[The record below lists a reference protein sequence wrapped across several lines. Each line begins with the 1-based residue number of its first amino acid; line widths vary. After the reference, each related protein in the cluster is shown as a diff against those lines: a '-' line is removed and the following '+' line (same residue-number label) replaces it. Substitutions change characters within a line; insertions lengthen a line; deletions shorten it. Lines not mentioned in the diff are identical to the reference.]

1 MKVLKQFPTK
11 KRSSRSLWA
20 FWMLFFTFVTAV
32 GATLTVSELLLLAN
46 RKVVYTSIRSANIE
60 DRRPFEVDHEAFIDL
75 NNPVIF
81 MGKSEIVV
89 GRARSVTAP
98 SESGDVI
105 VMPRQDW
112 EKQLS
117 RTVLAHKA
125 VSSLF
130 PAQSFGVMYSTRE
143 GLALSLD
150 DLLMLTE
157 NVRAINSKVDPHFV
171 LVPVPYL
178 LSLRSGKLGLN

>member
-32 GATLTVSELLLLAN
+32 GATLTVSELLLIAN

-60 DRRPFEVDHEAFIDL
+60 DRRPFPVVDEAFVDAS
-75 NNPVIF
+75 NPVIF
-81 MGKSEIVV
+81 MGKNEIVV
-89 GRARSVTAP
+89 GRAKSVTAP
-98 SESGDVI
+98 SEAGDVI
-105 VMPRQDW
+105 VMPRADW

-117 RTVLAHKA
+117 QVVL
-125 VSSLF
+125 SSKGVRGLF

-143 GLALSLD
+143 GMALSLD

-157 NVRAINSKVDPHFV
+157 NVRAINAAVDPESR

-178 LSLRSGKLGLN
+178 LTLRSGKMGVN

>member
-11 KRSSRSLWA
+11 RRSSRSLWA

-32 GATLTVSELLLLAN
+32 GSTLTVSELLLLAN
-46 RKVVYTSIRSANIE
+46 HKVVYTSIRSANIE
-60 DRRPFEVDHEAFIDL
+60 DRRPFEVIHEAFIDA

-81 MGKSEIVV
+81 MGKSDIVV

-98 SESGDVI
+98 SELGDVI
-105 VMPRQDW
+105 VMPRLDW

-117 RTVLAHKA
+117 RTVLAHKN

-157 NVRAINSKVDPHFV
+157 NVRAINARIDPHFE

-178 LSLRSGKLGLN
+178 LTLRSGKPGLN